1 MPFFSSNPVD
11 ELNTIKGIQLP
22 PPPPD
27 LNELYIDDAEFYQK
41 KYNPIISIK
50 DYTGFDKKKVLKSN
64 ELYLGLIKGADES
77 IIVDIVRVVNDKLSY
92 YMAIETGLDG
102 KGTHQIVPVSIKKR
116 SEDKEIDEIEKE
128 MRLIKEIKLYTMI
141 YCKYIASDRDIIV
154 KKVIKKYNIDKLS
167 INNLNINSRIT
178 RYDAYC
184 KDCSEISSI
193 KDALRAVRL
202 CIFES
207 KMYICVC
214 ISSKNG
220 DLGGVSY
227 NLYLYEI
234 DGTFKEKYSFQ
245 YKAAPLIR
253 EEETDFYDNI
263 FEGHGD
269 PDQIIVN
276 KITFYDILKATS
288 TSGGNHRGKKKR
300 QSVINSKS
308 KSRRRYRHKSTKK
321 HRNGLKFIYCFKK
334 KHIFSIII
342 IRSARLQLLLIV
354 SKKN

>member
-1 MPFFSSNPVD
+1 MSFFSSSPLD
-11 ELNTIKGIQLP
+11 ELTTIKGIQLP
-22 PPPPD
+22 PPAPD

-41 KYNPIISIK
+41 YEPIISIK
-50 DYTGFDKKKVLKSN
+50 DYTGFDKKKVLNSN
-64 ELYLGLIKGADES
+64 ELYLGLIKGDNES
-77 IIVDIVRVVNDKLSY
+77 IIVDIVRVVNNDLSY

-116 SEDKEIDEIEKE
+116 REDKQIDDKEKE
-128 MRLIKEIKLYTMI
+128 MGLIKEIKLYTMI

-154 KKVIKKYNIDKLS
+154 KKVIKKYNIDEQFENKL
-167 INNLNINSRIT
+167 NNSRIT

-234 DGTFKEKYSFQ
+234 DGTFKEKYIFQ
-245 YKAAPLIR
+245 YQSAPLRR
-253 EEETDFYDNI
+253 EKETNFDDNI
-263 FEGHGD
+263 FEGHGGT
-269 PDQIIVN
+269 DQITVN

-321 HRNGLKFIYCFKK
+321 HRNGLKFRTRQRVR
-334 KHIFSIII
+334 
-342 IRSARLQLLLIV
+342 RSER
-354 SKKN
+354 